1 MSYSCCWLGFAGVSV
16 VLTPAAAMSAAGAA
30 PTHAAALDTVS
41 INTRRDVLRTMTPFE
56 RIFSGKIECNYVA
69 FVVYEAGKGIK
80 TGSSTP
86 QMPAYP
92 PYFVTGVPTMVP
104 IAPPSLVDKMS
115 SVPPSDGSL
124 LTASEVLLLISE

>member
-1 MSYSCCWLGFAGVSV
+1 MGFCA
-16 VLTPAAAMSAAGAA
+16 
-30 PTHAAALDTVS
+30 
-41 INTRRDVLRTMTPFE
+41 I
-56 RIFSGKIECNYVA
+56 

-80 TGSSTP
+80 TGTSTP
-86 QMPAYP
+86 QSPAYP

-124 LTASEVLLLISE
+124 LTASEVLFFINERICVLNIIERPHLSFYAHFFLHAMVKN